1 MELKAVN
8 GMVEYRMRAGSD
20 MVSGQMTHAEAKEM
34 VASGDVKEKDGQI
47 IVNGKFIFGDIKDV
61 EPTESE
67 EPKTDEPKETK
78 KKSKPRRTRRA
89 KK

>member
-8 GMVEYRMRAGSD
+8 GMVEYRMIAGSD
-20 MVSGQMTHAEAKEM
+20 MVSGHMTHAEAKEL

-47 IVNGKFIFGDIKDV
+47 IVNGKFIFGEKLDKAETKETS
-61 EPTESE
+61 EPKE
-67 EPKTDEPKETK
+67 EPKK
-78 KKSKPRRTRRA
+78 KTKPRRTRRA